1 MANSK
6 VAFVARN
13 LKLVC
18 GVACLISS
26 EKSLTELRKFALAAS
41 GVLTFR

>member
-1 MANSK
+1 M

-13 LKLVC
+13 LKPVC
-18 GVACLISS
+18 GVACLMFSQ
-26 EKSLTELRKFALAAS
+26 KSLTELLKFTLPNL